1 MTEKVYRD
9 PASRKRVP
17 ITLPLRLEILG
28 LLRDHSQQAVARQ
41 LGIAQATVHRVA
53 KAARTADQ
61 NITNT

>member
-1 MTEKVYRD
+1 MTEKVHRK

-28 LLRDHSQQAVARQ
+28 LLRDHSQQAIARQ
-41 LGIAQATVHRVA
+41 LGIAQATVYRVA

-61 NITNT
+61 DTPNT